1 MADIWPSPT
10 DKIMDNYSMN
20 SSAFST
26 VTAPSPPTTL
36 PRRSAAQVVRNSHEG
51 QDELDESPG
60 AVPPK
65 KRNFKRLIL
74 SVSIFLER
82 PTPVRPKRPAPSNSR
97 AFRLYAFLTA
107 VACV

>member
-26 VTAPSPPTTL
+26 VTTPRPPTTL

-51 QDELDESPG
+51 QDDLDESPG
-60 AVPPK
+60 AMEDVIALNISALTHPLQ
-65 KRNFKRLIL
+65 R
-74 SVSIFLER
+74 SVQEGVRKATSYQCDADHPD
-82 PTPVRPKRPAPSNSR
+82 PTRSTP
-97 AFRLYAFLTA
+97 
-107 VACV
+107 

>member
-26 VTAPSPPTTL
+26 VTAPRPPTTL

-60 AVPPK
+60 AMEDVIALNISALTHPRSAQYRRACEKQLP
-65 KRNFKRLIL
+65 I
-74 SVSIFLER
+74 SATADHPD
-82 PTPVRPKRPAPSNSR
+82 PTRSTP
-97 AFRLYAFLTA
+97 
-107 VACV
+107 